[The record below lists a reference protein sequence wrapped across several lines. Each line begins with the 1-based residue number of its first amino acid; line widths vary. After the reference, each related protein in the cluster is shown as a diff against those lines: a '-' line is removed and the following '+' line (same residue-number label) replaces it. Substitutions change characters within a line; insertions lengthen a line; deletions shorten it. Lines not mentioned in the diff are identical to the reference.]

1 MPVEIKEL
9 VIRATIVPETVEED
23 DSGDA
28 SEEAGSMTDQAE
40 IVRQCVREVI
50 KIMENN
56 RYR

>member
-23 DSGDA
+23 DSDNA
-28 SEEAGSMTDQAE
+28 SEEVGSMTDQAE

>member
-9 VIRATIVPETVEED
+9 IIRATIVPETVDEEE
-23 DSGDA
+23 SGDA
-28 SEEAGSMTDQAE
+28 LEEAGSMTDRAE